1 MNVGE
6 VCTREVYIVR
16 PHEPL
21 VRAVD
26 EMCKRNVGS
35 VIVVE
40 QRDQRIVP
48 VGILTDRDVVGL
60 LGEKGDMLEVATV
73 GECMS
78 GNLLTLGEDES
89 VVDAMARLR
98 RRGVRRAP
106 VVAAD
111 GGLVGIVSADD
122 LLGVVAEQLS
132 SLARLVERQTSDHR
146 VTS

>member
-6 VCTREVYIVR
+6 ICTREVYIVR

-21 VRAVD
+21 LQAVH

-40 QRDQRIVP
+40 ERGRRVVP
-48 VGILTDRDVVGL
+48 VGILTDRDVVGAL
-60 LGEKGDMLEVATV
+60 PEKGELLETTTV

-89 VVDAMARLR
+89 IVDAMARLR

-106 VVAAD
+106 VIAANGD
-111 GGLVGIVSADD
+111 LVGIVSADD
-122 LLGVVAEQLS
+122 LLGIVAEQLS
-132 SLARLVERQTSDHR
+132 SLARLVEWQTSNHR
-146 VTS
+146 AST

>member
-98 RRGVRRAP
+98 GRGVRRAP

>member
-6 VCTREVYIVR
+6 VCAREVYIVR

-98 RRGVRRAP
+98 GRGVRRAP